1 MIPKN
6 TDLRTIDTGLS
17 EDERREAI
25 NECRRLKAIDA
36 LGDKWLLSPTYNHHY
51 RPELMPAKV
60 SA

>member
-6 TDLRTIDTGLS
+6 TDLRTIETDLS

-25 NECRRLKAIDA
+25 NEFRRLRAIDA
-36 LGDKWLLSPTYNHHY
+36 LGDKWLLSPNYSGHY
-51 RPELMPAKV
+51 EPELMPR